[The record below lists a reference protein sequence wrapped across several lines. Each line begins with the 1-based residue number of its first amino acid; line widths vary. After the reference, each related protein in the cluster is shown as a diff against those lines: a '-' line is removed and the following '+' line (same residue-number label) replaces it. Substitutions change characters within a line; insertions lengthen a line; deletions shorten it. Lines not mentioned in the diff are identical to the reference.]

1 MWFKHQWEMDNF
13 VNMRQLFCEV
23 YTDEDPNAV
32 EKCGAPLSWRP
43 LVHEQIQYHGLWRFS
58 RQGHIRGSGLLP
70 HPESSPGHH
79 LRHFCGLC
87 SIVVALCHRIIT
99 DEVLTKSMNEF
110 MNVLLL
116 IPVATCGGLAF
127 YLWWLNDY
135 TATELEYFWLA
146 NSFLYTAI
154 AQVVALPL
162 GFFAGRLKSK
172 WMLQVYIFL
181 MLGVLT
187 AMILNGAICIIFA
200 GILEEVFVP
209 TTSEFGDIA
218 CNKNLVGCCCCD
230 YTEAV
235 ASRCPEWENEE
246 IMSLLVLDLKI
257 SGIAA
262 LGSAL
267 YPVGALIIAVMTRAA
282 LANYKVDYIG
292 VGKVLSEEV
301 KADEQEGQENLGGGD
316 DGGGTMAIAGPR
328 AGYGGFVPSI
338 STATS
343 DVDVALSP
351 PTSGSSPFSG
361 VHFSPK
367 GGSDSGTDTSVLQKS
382 GLRALF
388 GNVDKDKDKD
398 KGKGK
403 GKGGLGSTGSSVDDL
418 SSATMGSMR
427 SAKARAGSV
436 DSLYSAQ
443 GGVDALKP

>member
-1 MWFKHQWEMDNF
+1 MVIFIAPFVLGVIACIDFYEYIDVWFKHQWEMDNF
-13 VNMRQLFCEV
+13 ANMRQLFCEV

-32 EKCGAPLSWRP
+32 EKCGAPLS
-43 LVHEQIQYHGLWRFS
+43 GGDLWCMNKYNTTDCGDFRDKAIYEAVDYCRTLSLAQAIIF
-58 RQGHIRGSGLLP
+58 GT
-70 HPESSPGHH
+70 
-79 LRHFCGLC
+79 FAGLC
-87 SIVVALCHRIIT
+87 SIAVALCHRIIT

-257 SGIAA
+257 SGI
-262 LGSAL
+262 
-267 YPVGALIIAVMTRAA
+267 
-282 LANYKVDYIG
+282 
-292 VGKVLSEEV
+292 
-301 KADEQEGQENLGGGD
+301 
-316 DGGGTMAIAGPR
+316 
-328 AGYGGFVPSI
+328 
-338 STATS
+338 
-343 DVDVALSP
+343 
-351 PTSGSSPFSG
+351 
-361 VHFSPK
+361 
-367 GGSDSGTDTSVLQKS
+367 
-382 GLRALF
+382 
-388 GNVDKDKDKD
+388 
-398 KGKGK
+398 
-403 GKGGLGSTGSSVDDL
+403 
-418 SSATMGSMR
+418 
-427 SAKARAGSV
+427 
-436 DSLYSAQ
+436 
-443 GGVDALKP
+443 